1 MDRLIYVAMTGATH
15 TMGQQATIAHNLAN
29 ATATGYRAQVNSF
42 RAVPVLGAG
51 SPTRAF
57 VVDSTAGANFAP
69 GAIQVT
75 GRSRDVAVQGAGWI
89 AVQTKDGGEAYTRDG
104 NLQISA
110 NGLLQTRNGLNVLG
124 TNGPISIPI
133 ESDITIAKNGW
144 ISLISAQ
151 ARMMPQT
158 VEPAGRI
165 KLVNPPEQQLVRGD
179 DGLFRLRDGSKAPAD
194 ANVALAWGA
203 LENSNVNVVRE
214 MVNMISVSRQYDMQ
228 MKLLENAKGNA
239 STASQILNLRG

>member
-29 ATATGYRAQVNSF
+29 ATTIGYRAAVNSF
-42 RAVPVLGAG
+42 RAVPVIGEG

-57 VVDSTAGANFAP
+57 VVDSTTGANFAP

-110 NGLLQTRNGLNVLG
+110 NGLLQTRNGFNVMG
-124 TNGPISIPI
+124 TNGPISIPL
-133 ESDITIAKNGW
+133 EADITIAKNGFVSSVQN
-144 ISLISAQ
+144 I
-151 ARMMPQT
+151 ARNMPQT
-158 VEPAGRI
+158 VEPVGRI
-165 KLVNPPEQQLVRGD
+165 KLVNPPEKQMVRGD
-179 DGLFRLRDGSKAPAD
+179 DGLFRLRDGGKAPAD
-194 ANVALAWGA
+194 GNVALAWGA
-203 LENSNVNVVRE
+203 LENSNVNVVKE
-214 MVNMISVSRQYDMQ
+214 MVSMISVARQYDMQ
-228 MKLLENAKGNA
+228 MKLLENAQSNA
-239 STASQILNLRG
+239 RQASQILTLQG

>member
-29 ATATGYRAQVNSF
+29 ATTIGYRAQVNSF

-179 DGLFRLRDGSKAPAD
+179 DGLFRLRGGGKAPVD

-239 STASQILNLRG
+239 STASQILDLRG

>member
-29 ATATGYRAQVNSF
+29 ATTIGYRAAVNSF
-42 RAVPVLGAG
+42 RAVPVVGEG

-57 VVDSTAGANFAP
+57 VVDSTVGANFAP

-110 NGLLQTRNGLNVLG
+110 NGLLQTRNGFNVMG
-124 TNGPISIPI
+124 ANGPISIPL
-133 ESDITIAKNGW
+133 EADITIAKNGFVSS
-144 ISLISAQ
+144 IQNI
-151 ARMMPQT
+151 ARNMPQT
-158 VEPAGRI
+158 VEPVGRI
-165 KLVNPPEQQLVRGD
+165 KLVNPPEKQLVRGD
-179 DGLFRLRDGSKAPAD
+179 DGLFRMRDGSKAPAD
-194 ANVALAWGA
+194 GNVALAWGA

-214 MVNMISVSRQYDMQ
+214 MVSMISISRQYDMQ
-228 MKLLENAKGNA
+228 MKLLENAKSNA
-239 STASQILNLRG
+239 NQASQILRLQG

>member
-29 ATATGYRAQVNSF
+29 ATTIGYRAAANSF
-42 RAVPVLGAG
+42 RAVPVVGEG

-57 VVDSTAGANFAP
+57 VVDSTVGANFAP

-110 NGLLQTRNGLNVLG
+110 NGLLQTRNGFNVMG
-124 TNGPISIPI
+124 TNGPISIPV
-133 ESDITIAKNGW
+133 ESDITIAKNGF
-144 ISLISAQ
+144 ITVISAQ

-179 DGLFRLRDGSKAPAD
+179 DGLFRLRDGGKAPAD

-214 MVNMISVSRQYDMQ
+214 MVSMISVARQYDMQ
-228 MKLLENAKGNA
+228 MKLLENAQSNA
-239 STASQILNLRG
+239 RQASQILTLQG

>member
-29 ATATGYRAQVNSF
+29 ATTIGYRAEVNSF

-57 VVDSTAGANFAP
+57 VVDSTVGANFAP

-110 NGLLQTRNGLNVLG
+110 NGLLQTRNGFNVLG

-133 ESDITIAKNGW
+133 ESDITISKNGF

-179 DGLFRLRDGSKAPAD
+179 DGLFRLRGGGTAPAD

-203 LENSNVNVVRE
+203 LENSNVNIVRE
-214 MVNMISVSRQYDMQ
+214 MVSMISVSRQYDMQ
-228 MKLLENAKGNA
+228 MKLLENAKSNA
-239 STASQILNLRG
+239 RQASQIMNLQG

>member
-29 ATATGYRAQVNSF
+29 ATTIGYRAAVNSF
-42 RAVPVLGAG
+42 RAVPVVGEG

-57 VVDSTAGANFAP
+57 VVDSTVGANFSP
-69 GAIQVT
+69 GSIQVT

-110 NGLLQTRNGLNVLG
+110 NGLLQTRNGFNVMG
-124 TNGPISIPI
+124 ANGPISIPL
-133 ESDITIAKNGW
+133 EADITIAKNGFVSSVQN
-144 ISLISAQ
+144 I
-151 ARMMPQT
+151 ARNMPQT
-158 VEPAGRI
+158 VEPVGRI
-165 KLVNPPEQQLVRGD
+165 KLVNPPEKQLVRGD
-179 DGLFRLRDGSKAPAD
+179 DGLFRMRDGGKAPAD

-214 MVNMISVSRQYDMQ
+214 MVSMISISRQYDMQ
-228 MKLLENAKGNA
+228 MKLLENAKSNA
-239 STASQILNLRG
+239 RQAAQILSLRG

>member
-29 ATATGYRAQVNSF
+29 ATTIGYRAEVNSF

-57 VVDSTAGANFAP
+57 VVDSTVGANFAP

-110 NGLLQTRNGLNVLG
+110 NGLLQTRNGFNVMG

-133 ESDITIAKNGW
+133 ESDITIAKNGF

-179 DGLFRLRDGSKAPAD
+179 DGLFRLRGGGTAPAD

-203 LENSNVNVVRE
+203 LENSNVNVVKE
-214 MVNMISVSRQYDMQ
+214 MVSMISVSRQYDMQ
-228 MKLLENAKGNA
+228 MKLLENAKSNA
-239 STASQILNLRG
+239 RQASQIMNLQG

>member
-57 VVDSTAGANFAP
+57 VVDSTAGANFSP

-124 TNGPISIPI
+124 TNGPILIPI

-179 DGLFRLRDGSKAPAD
+179 DGLFRLRGGGKAPVD

-239 STASQILNLRG
+239 STASQILDLRG

>member
-29 ATATGYRAQVNSF
+29 ATTIGYRAAANSF
-42 RAVPVLGAG
+42 RAVPVVGEG

-57 VVDSTAGANFAP
+57 VVDSTVGANFAP

-110 NGLLQTRNGLNVLG
+110 NGLLQTRNGFNVMG
-124 TNGPISIPI
+124 TNGPISIPV
-133 ESDITIAKNGW
+133 ESDITIAKNGF
-144 ISLISAQ
+144 ITVISAQ

-179 DGLFRLRDGSKAPAD
+179 DGLFRLRDGGKAPAD

-203 LENSNVNVVRE
+203 LENSNVNVVKE
-214 MVNMISVSRQYDMQ
+214 MVSMISVARQYDMQ
-228 MKLLENAKGNA
+228 MKLLENAQGNA
-239 STASQILNLRG
+239 RQASQILRLQG

>member
-29 ATATGYRAQVNSF
+29 ATTIGYRAEVNSF

-57 VVDSTAGANFAP
+57 VVDSTVGANFAP
-69 GAIQVT
+69 GAIQMT

-110 NGLLQTRNGLNVLG
+110 NGLLQTRNGFNVLG

-133 ESDITIAKNGW
+133 ESDITISKNGF

-179 DGLFRLRDGSKAPAD
+179 DGLFRLRGGGTAPAD

-203 LENSNVNVVRE
+203 LENSNVNIVRE
-214 MVNMISVSRQYDMQ
+214 MVSMISVSRQYDMQ
-228 MKLLENAKGNA
+228 MKLLENAKSNA
-239 STASQILNLRG
+239 RQASQIMNLQG

>member
-29 ATATGYRAQVNSF
+29 ATTIGYRAEVNSF

-51 SPTRAF
+51 SPTRTF
-57 VVDSTAGANFAP
+57 VVDSTVGANFSP

-104 NLQISA
+104 NLQITA
-110 NGLLQTRNGLNVLG
+110 NGLLQTRNGFNVVG
-124 TNGPISIPI
+124 TNGPISIPL
-133 ESDITIAKNGW
+133 EADITIAKNGFVSSVQN
-144 ISLISAQ
+144 I
-151 ARMMPQT
+151 ARNMPQT
-158 VEPAGRI
+158 VEPVGRI
-165 KLVNPPEQQLVRGD
+165 KLVNPPEKQLVRGD
-179 DGLFRLRDGSKAPAD
+179 DGLFRMRDGGKAPAD

-214 MVNMISVSRQYDMQ
+214 MVSMISISRQYDMQ
-228 MKLLENAKGNA
+228 MKLLENAKSNA
-239 STASQILNLRG
+239 RQAAQILSLRG

>member
-29 ATATGYRAQVNSF
+29 AITIGYRAAVNSF
-42 RAVPVLGAG
+42 RAVPVIGEG

-57 VVDSTAGANFAP
+57 VVDSTIGANFSP
-69 GAIQVT
+69 GSIQVT

-110 NGLLQTRNGLNVLG
+110 NGLLQTRNGFNVMG
-124 TNGPISIPI
+124 ANGPISIPL
-133 ESDITIAKNGW
+133 EADITIAKNGFVSSVQN
-144 ISLISAQ
+144 I
-151 ARMMPQT
+151 ARNMPQT
-158 VEPAGRI
+158 VEPVGRI
-165 KLVNPPEQQLVRGD
+165 KLVNPPEKQLVRGD
-179 DGLFRLRDGSKAPAD
+179 DGLFRLRDGGKAPAD

-214 MVNMISVSRQYDMQ
+214 MVSMISISRQYDMQ
-228 MKLLENAKGNA
+228 MKLLENAKSNA
-239 STASQILNLRG
+239 QQASQILSLRG

>member
-29 ATATGYRAQVNSF
+29 ATTIGYRAAVNSF
-42 RAVPVLGAG
+42 RAVPVVGEG

-57 VVDSTAGANFAP
+57 VVDSTTGANFAP
-69 GAIQVT
+69 GSIQVT

-110 NGLLQTRNGLNVLG
+110 NGLLQTRNGFNVMG
-124 TNGPISIPI
+124 TNGPISIPV
-133 ESDITIAKNGW
+133 ESDITIAKNGF
-144 ISLISAQ
+144 ITVISAQ

-194 ANVALAWGA
+194 GNVALAWGA
-203 LENSNVNVVRE
+203 LENSNVNVVKE
-214 MVNMISVSRQYDMQ
+214 MVSMISISRQYDMQ
-228 MKLLENAKGNA
+228 MKLLENAKSNA
-239 STASQILNLRG
+239 SRASQIMNLQG

>member
-144 ISLISAQ
+144 ISLVSAQ

-179 DGLFRLRDGSKAPAD
+179 DGLFRLRGGGKAPAD

>member
-29 ATATGYRAQVNSF
+29 ATTIGYRAAVNSF
-42 RAVPVLGAG
+42 RAVPVVGEG
-51 SPTRAF
+51 SRTRAF
-57 VVDSTAGANFAP
+57 VVDSTVGANFSP
-69 GAIQVT
+69 GSIQVT

-110 NGLLQTRNGLNVLG
+110 NGLLQTRNGFNVMG
-124 TNGPISIPI
+124 ANGPISIPL
-133 ESDITIAKNGW
+133 EADITIAKNGFVSSVQN
-144 ISLISAQ
+144 I
-151 ARMMPQT
+151 ARNMPQT
-158 VEPAGRI
+158 VEPVGRI
-165 KLVNPPEQQLVRGD
+165 KLVNPPEKQLVRGD
-179 DGLFRLRDGSKAPAD
+179 DGLFRMRDGGKAPAD

-214 MVNMISVSRQYDMQ
+214 MVSMISISRQYDMQ
-228 MKLLENAKGNA
+228 MKLLENAKSNA
-239 STASQILNLRG
+239 RQAAQILSLRG